1 MPASA
6 SPSSCGGVME
16 GGMGDGKTN
25 MWWSS
30 DLLHSRT
37 EKKTFRAWMWID
49 RPHTPPHTPP
59 HLTIR
64 QTLLQGAG
72 RWLFFLLSL
81 IERSRTSIFFC
92 YFFFYSSTPAPLSIH
107 TRTQRRLS
115 IIVDECACTKPG
127 QEVACWS
134 SSWSGI
140 YTFWSSSVGL
150 RQSRVTCLRL
160 LGRVTRESERNP
172 CEVWKSDSG
181 KTELSVCVCGA
192 PLWAE
197 RKNERHTYVHR
208 KKRKRE
214 LTLLH
219 QEFQRTL

>member
-6 SPSSCGGVME
+6 SPSSYGGVIE

-25 MWWSS
+25 MWWSRN
-30 DLLHSRT
+30 LLNCRT
-37 EKKTFRAWMWID
+37 KKKEKENFSCLNVAWPSPSLP
-49 RPHTPPHTPP
+49 PHTPPHTPP

-72 RWLFFLLSL
+72 RWLFFLLPL

-115 IIVDECACTKPG
+115 IIVDEWACTKPG

-134 SSWSGI
+134 SSRSGI
-140 YTFWSSSVGL
+140 YLLVLERWSPTVPGHLLSSAWPSHARKL
-150 RQSRVTCLRL
+150 PKPMRSLE
-160 LGRVTRESERNP
+160 TR
-172 CEVWKSDSG
+172 
-181 KTELSVCVCGA
+181 
-192 PLWAE
+192 
-197 RKNERHTYVHR
+197 
-208 KKRKRE
+208 
-214 LTLLH
+214 
-219 QEFQRTL
+219 